1 MAKKYSSTVT
11 AIKKLNPSIK
21 NIDKIYPKQKIRI
34 K

>member
-1 MAKKYSSTVT
+1 M
-11 AIKKLNPSIK
+11 KKLNPSIK